1 MPVIK
6 SGLDFTP
13 FNRFLV
19 NPETSHASA
28 GQALNIKNAVA
39 PHIPEVLILN
49 IKEIIRDHSCLI
61 GSTYTL
67 TKEEQRICR
76 FIAKSRDRSNRKSDV
91 TDQKIGNQSSED
103 TALTGFSG
111 EFAHCKLTNLFPDF
125 TVHPRGYKTDTGDAM
140 LLSKSVDV
148 KTTRYTSGQLRVLTT
163 KNKFD
168 LFALMT
174 GDFPQYC
181 FRGYMVGNDLFQ
193 SERIV
198 GQNYVAEQHE
208 LKDLSEIYLPLK

>member
-1 MPVIK
+1 M
-6 SGLDFTP
+6 
-13 FNRFLV
+13 
-19 NPETSHASA
+19 
-28 GQALNIKNAVA
+28 GQALNIKSAVA
-39 PHIPEVLILN
+39 LHIPEVLVLN

-67 TKEEQRICR
+67 TEEEQRICR
-76 FIAKSRDRSNRKSDV
+76 FIAWSRDKSNKDHDV
-91 TDQKIGNQSSED
+91 TDQKIGDQSSED
-103 TALTGFSG
+103 TGLTGFSG
-111 EFAHCKLTNLFPDF
+111 EFAHCKLANLFPDF
-125 TVHPRGYKTDTGDAM
+125 TVYPRGYKTDTGDAI

-148 KTTRYTSGQLRVLTT
+148 KTTRYVSGQLRVLTT

-174 GDFPQYC
+174 GDFPQYR
-181 FRGYMVGNDLFQ
+181 FMGYMVGDELFQ

-198 GQNYVAEQHE
+198 GPNKHKKYNYVAEQYE

>member
-1 MPVIK
+1 M
-6 SGLDFTP
+6 
-13 FNRFLV
+13 
-19 NPETSHASA
+19 
-28 GQALNIKNAVA
+28 A

-148 KTTRYTSGQLRVLTT
+148 KTTRYASGQLRVLTT

-181 FRGYMVGNDLFQ
+181 FRGYMLGDELFQ

-198 GQNYVAEQHE
+198 GPNEYKKYNYVAEQHE
-208 LKDLSEIYLPLK
+208 LKDLYEIYLSLK

>member
-1 MPVIK
+1 M
-6 SGLDFTP
+6 
-13 FNRFLV
+13 
-19 NPETSHASA
+19 
-28 GQALNIKNAVA
+28 
-39 PHIPEVLILN
+39 
-49 IKEIIRDHSCLI
+49 I

-67 TKEEQRICR
+67 TKEEQKICR
-76 FIAKSRDRSNRKSDV
+76 FISWSRDKSNKDHGV
-91 TDQKIGNQSSED
+91 TDRKIGNQSSED

-148 KTTRYTSGQLRVLTT
+148 KTTRHTGGQLRVLTK

-181 FRGYMVGNDLFQ
+181 FRGY
-193 SERIV
+193 IV
-198 GQNYVAEQHE
+198 
-208 LKDLSEIYLPLK
+208 